1 MHLSYERARTIIVLL
16 KTYNT
21 EGTHMSIQSYIADN
35 KLEWMIVYNAP
46 TDSYKYAY
54 RGCLVVTEGKVITAD
69 KSLPPKDIVKQV
81 ILTTNSDTIDFMAL
95 ELQSLD
101 LFESFVAKY
110 KEYLTPEG
118 KYLLFVSDIIGKG
131 TFVYEGI
138 TFNTFAL
145 DESSVWND
153 LLELGDLSKGDLK
166 KMSDKEK
173 IDAVAKEIVR
183 SNLRLSEKTYEDI
196 KALQRGGK
204 ASFGAV

>member
-1 MHLSYERARTIIVLL
+1 
-16 KTYNT
+16 
-21 EGTHMSIQSYIADN
+21 MSIQSYISEN

-46 TDSYKYAY
+46 TDAYQYAY
-54 RGCLVVTEGKVITAD
+54 RGCLIVTEGKVITAD

-81 ILTTNSDTIDFMAL
+81 ILATNSDTIDFMAL

-101 LFESFVAKY
+101 LFEPFVEKY
-110 KEYLTPEG
+110 KAFLVPTG

-153 LLELGDLSKGDLK
+153 LLDIADLPKGDLK

-173 IDAVAKEIVR
+173 IDAIVKETMR
-183 SNLRLSEKTYEDI
+183 SNLRLSEKTYEEI
-196 KALQRGGK
+196 KSFQRGGK

>member
-1 MHLSYERARTIIVLL
+1 
-16 KTYNT
+16 
-21 EGTHMSIQSYIADN
+21 MSIQSYIAEN

-54 RGCLVVTEGKVITAD
+54 RGCLIVTEGKVITAD

-81 ILTTNSDTIDFMAL
+81 LMTTNSDTIDFMAL

-101 LFESFVAKY
+101 LFEPFVAKY
-110 KEYLTPEG
+110 KEYLTPAG

-131 TFVYEGI
+131 SFVYEGI

-153 LLELGDLSKGDLK
+153 LLEIGDLSKGDLK

-173 IDAVAKEIVR
+173 IDAVAKEILR
-183 SNLRLSEKTYEDI
+183 SNLRLSEKTYEEI
-196 KALQRGGK
+196 KSFQRGGK

>member
-1 MHLSYERARTIIVLL
+1 
-16 KTYNT
+16 
-21 EGTHMSIQSYIADN
+21 MSIQSYIADN

-46 TDSYKYAY
+46 TDAYKYAY

-69 KSLPPKDIVKQV
+69 KSLPPKEIVKQV
-81 ILTTNSDTIDFMAL
+81 ILATNSDKIDFLAC
-95 ELQSLD
+95 ELTSLD
-101 LFESFVAKY
+101 VFEGFVAKY
-110 KEYLTPEG
+110 KEFLTPEG

-153 LLELGDLSKGDLK
+153 LLDLADLSKGDLK

-173 IDAVAKEIVR
+173 IDTVCKDILR
-183 SNLRLSEKTYEDI
+183 SNLRLSEKTYEEI

-204 ASFGAV
+204 LSFGAV

>member
-1 MHLSYERARTIIVLL
+1 
-16 KTYNT
+16 
-21 EGTHMSIQSYIADN
+21 MSIQSYIADN

-54 RGCLVVTEGKVITAD
+54 RGCLIVTEGKVITAD

-81 ILTTNSDTIDFMAL
+81 LLATNTDMIDFMAL

-101 LFESFVAKY
+101 LFEAFVAKY
-110 KEYLTPEG
+110 KEYLSPEG

-131 TFVYEGI
+131 KFEYEGI
-138 TFNTFAL
+138 TFYTYAL

-153 LLELGDLSKGDLK
+153 LLDFADLSKGDLK

-173 IDAVAKEIVR
+173 IDAVCNEMKR
-183 SNLRLSEKTYEDI
+183 TTLRIADKTYDEI
-196 KALQRGGK
+196 KAMQRGGK

>member
-1 MHLSYERARTIIVLL
+1 
-16 KTYNT
+16 
-21 EGTHMSIQSYIADN
+21 MSIQDYIAEN

-54 RGCLVVTEGKVITAD
+54 RGCLVVTEGKVITPD

-81 ILTTNSDTIDFMAL
+81 LLATNNDTIDFMAL

-101 LFESFVAKY
+101 LFEAFFEKY
-110 KEYLTPEG
+110 KDFLAADG

-131 TFVYEGI
+131 KFVYEGI
-138 TFNTFAL
+138 TFNAYAL

-153 LLELGDLSKGDLK
+153 LLDFADLSKGDLK

-173 IDAVAKEIVR
+173 IDAVCNEMKR
-183 SNLRLSEKTYEDI
+183 TNLRITDKTYEEI
-196 KALQRGGK
+196 KAMQRGGK

>member
-1 MHLSYERARTIIVLL
+1 
-16 KTYNT
+16 
-21 EGTHMSIQSYIADN
+21 MSIQSYISEN

-46 TDSYKYAY
+46 TDAYKYAY

-81 ILTTNSDTIDFMAL
+81 ILATNSDTIDFMAL

-110 KEYLTPEG
+110 KEYLVPTG

-131 TFVYEGI
+131 SFVYEGI

-173 IDAVAKEIVR
+173 IDAVAKEILR
-183 SNLRLSEKTYEDI
+183 SNLRLSEKTYEEI
-196 KALQRGGK
+196 KSFQRGGK

>member
-1 MHLSYERARTIIVLL
+1 
-16 KTYNT
+16 
-21 EGTHMSIQSYIADN
+21 MSIQSYIAEN

-81 ILTTNSDTIDFMAL
+81 ILATNSDTIDFMAL

-101 LFESFVAKY
+101 LFESFFAKY

-118 KYLLFVSDIIGKG
+118 KYLLFVSDINGKG
-131 TFVYEGI
+131 KFVYEGI
-138 TFNTFAL
+138 TFYTYAL

-153 LLELGDLSKGDLK
+153 LLDFADLSKGDLK

-173 IDAVAKEIVR
+173 IDTVCNEFKR
-183 SNLRLSEKTYEDI
+183 TTLRITDKTYDEI
-196 KALQRGGK
+196 KAMQRGGK

>member
-1 MHLSYERARTIIVLL
+1 
-16 KTYNT
+16 
-21 EGTHMSIQSYIADN
+21 MSIQSYIAEN

-46 TDSYKYAY
+46 TDAYKYAY

-81 ILTTNSDTIDFMAL
+81 LLATNNDTIDFMAL

-110 KEYLTPEG
+110 KEYLSPTG

-131 TFVYEGI
+131 SFVYEGI

-173 IDAVAKEIVR
+173 IDAVAKEVSR
-183 SNLRLSEKTYEDI
+183 SNLRLSEKTYEEI
-196 KALQRGGK
+196 KSYQRGGK